1 MWTTHELESRKPW
14 LIRIQDDVFSIESR
28 LMEVDEGYRVYYN
41 VRKRKFEIHNLNSRG
56 STICIVAD
64 ELDARIIDR
73 INRSYVAYHGDELD
87 KVDEYNRIMEE
98 EAKKQ
103 NKKKME
109 DASHETYGPLKRAIL
124 KDELHSG
131 YESIHIMPKLK
142 GGAENDRSRSEGSG
156 TA

>member
-28 LMEVDEGYRVYYN
+28 LMEIDDGYRVYFN

-64 ELDARIIDR
+64 ELDARVIER

-87 KVDEYNRIMEE
+87 KVDEYNKIMEE

-103 NKKKME
+103 NRKQLE
-109 DASHETYGPLKRAIL
+109 DASLDTYGPLKRARL
-124 KDELHSG
+124 KDELHTG
-131 YESIHIMPKLK
+131 YESTYIMPKLK
-142 GGAENDRSRSEGSG
+142 GGAGDDRGKSEGSG
-156 TA
+156 TT